1 MRLAGELRLCGVLK
15 GADGQRLEFVAAGE
29 MTFRHLKKKP
39 HRRLR
44 AAKSTYRNRWQ
55 HGGRS
60 AETLALRK
68 EANDLCRA
76 ARATI
81 AKLAE

>member
-1 MRLAGELRLCGVLK
+1 MHGAGG
-15 GADGQRLEFVAAGE
+15 GAPVGN
-29 MTFRHLKKKP
+29 
-39 HRRLR
+39 
-44 AAKSTYRNRWQ
+44 RNRWQ